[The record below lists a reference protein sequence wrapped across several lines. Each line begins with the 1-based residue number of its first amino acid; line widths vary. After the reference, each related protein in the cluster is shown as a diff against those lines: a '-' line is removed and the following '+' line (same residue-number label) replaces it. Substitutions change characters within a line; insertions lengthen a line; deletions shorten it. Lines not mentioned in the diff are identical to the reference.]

1 VTISCPHPRPKLDLP
16 GYAAPRLSW
25 QPPAVI
31 PQNPADM
38 SRVMREALQGI
49 YNELLRAARRRNV
62 VPLIESMDAREGQII
77 VGVADGQVIK
87 LPEAGETGEF
97 GTVTVVVTDVKSPA
111 TLVNPDGSTLLLDQP
126 GSYEVGLGQE
136 DTAWQGPPGVTSSG
150 SMGGAAVVLGA
161 AHASFPNGRVATDS
175 AEVDADLTTPSAISW
190 ALNVAS
196 VAFSKLA
203 NLTGLSVLGRAA
215 NSTGVMAAITAST
228 AGQVLQVNAAGN
240 ALQWGN
246 PLEVWSP
253 AGVSQGFFSV
263 LDLRSQTS
271 IIFNGGAFGNR
282 WQVRPVRAALTGAI
296 TAAQDDNATAFGA
309 LAAKSVLANATNAS
323 AIPAALAGSIAF
335 QHLRVNSGNTGLEW
349 SVFTSGD
356 FPAGVVPVSSIAA
369 IAADTFIGNTGTI
382 SASPAAIALSSIGST
397 SLVYD
402 ATSHTFQRAALT
414 GAVTASQNS
423 NATTLATQA
432 ANTFLANATAGV
444 ASPTAVASNAEGVMG
459 RTSGNIQ
466 SIDSS
471 VQTALIRAAGSVFWA
486 SCAADQTLR
495 RSGSGDLGFG
505 TLVTNNIGANQVT
518 NARLAQMAT
527 DTFKGNVTAGTADP
541 ADVGLST
548 LAGAGLSFAAHTLDV
563 NGSTSIT
570 ITSDQ
575 VQRAALTGAIA
586 ASANANATLFAGIRD
601 NGSAE
606 NDRTN
611 LNFLSGTSI
620 IAVVTDDSVNDELEL
635 TWQRAALSGV
645 VVAAQ
650 DLNTTTFGTNI
661 VNVPLVE
668 TALSGPSVSAGGGT
682 FWTRNTAPTRGMFTD
697 DESATWELIPNRVGS
712 NSNTVSATNTTG
724 STTGAQ
730 GSLQANSAAVG
741 TIYKCEGY
749 IVVSRGATA
758 TACNLTVE
766 IVLGGTSYAAAA
778 IVIPT
783 TISTVHIVHV
793 VGYLLCR
800 SIGAAGTF
808 LANIWQQG
816 DMGTA
821 GSVNTAASA
830 TTKDTTASQTI
841 SLTASMSAAVAA
853 LSTTWTHAVIT
864 RMAQS

>member
-1 VTISCPHPRPKLDLP
+1 
-16 GYAAPRLSW
+16 
-25 QPPAVI
+25 
-31 PQNPADM
+31 M

-49 YNELLRAARRRNV
+49 YNELMRAARRRNV
-62 VPLIESMDAREGQII
+62 VPLIESMEAREGQII

-87 LPEAGETGEF
+87 LPEAPETGEF
-97 GTVTVVVTDVKSPA
+97 GTVTIVVTDVKSPV

-126 GSYEVGLGQE
+126 GSYDVGLGQE

-161 AHASFPNGRVATDS
+161 AHASFPSGRVATDS
-175 AEVDADLTTPSAISW
+175 AEVDADLTTPNVISW

-215 NSTGVMAAITAST
+215 NSSGVMSAITATAADQYFRANT
-228 AGQVLQVNAAGN
+228 AGTSLE
-240 ALQWGN
+240 WGN
-246 PLEVWSP
+246 PAS
-253 AGVSQGFFSV
+253 ASV
-263 LDLRSQTS
+263 LNT
-271 IIFNGGAFGNR
+271 GGTF
-282 WQVRPVRAALTGAI
+282 QRAALTGAV
-296 TAAQDDNATAFGA
+296 TAAQNTNATAFGA
-309 LAAKSVLANATNAS
+309 AAAKSVLANATNAS
-323 AIPAALAGSIAF
+323 AVPAFLAATVAF

-356 FPAGVVPVSSIAA
+356 FPAGVVPVGSLAA

-382 SASPAAIALSSIGST
+382 SASPAAVALSSIGST
-397 SLVYD
+397 SLIYD
-402 ATSHTFQRAALT
+402 AASHTFQRAALT

-466 SIDSS
+466 SIDSA

-486 SCAADQTLR
+486 SCAADQALR

-505 TLVTNNIGANQVT
+505 TLVTNNIGTNQVT

-527 DTFKGNVTAGTADP
+527 DTFKANVTAGTADP
-541 ADVGLST
+541 ADVALST
-548 LAGAGLSFAAHTLDV
+548 LAGAGLNFAAHTLDV

-570 ITSDQ
+570 IASDQ

-620 IAVVTDDSVNDELEL
+620 IAVVTDDSVNDELEI

-650 DLNTTTFGTNI
+650 DLNTTTFGTSI
-661 VNVPLVE
+661 VNVPLIE
-668 TALSGPSVSAGGGT
+668 AALSGPVVSAGGGT
-682 FWTRNTAPTRGMFTD
+682 YWVQNTTPNRPMFTD
-697 DESATWELIPNRVGS
+697 DVSAAWELVCNRVGS
-712 NSNTVSATNTTG
+712 NSNVVTATNTTG
-724 STTGAQ
+724 TIVGAS
-730 GSLQANSAAVG
+730 GSMQANSAAVG
-741 TIYKCEGY
+741 TIYKFEGHL
-749 IVVSRGATA
+749 VVSRGATA
-758 TACNLTVE
+758 TASSVVVEVTLNGTVYATTS
-766 IVLGGTSYAAAA
+766 VVTFVTPGTGMMK
-778 IVIPT
+778 VT
-783 TISTVHIVHV
+783 
-793 VGYLLCR
+793 GYLLVR

-808 LANIWQQG
+808 IANVS
-816 DMGTA
+816 TA
-821 GSVNTAASA
+821 PDFVASTGSANTAASA
-830 TTKDTTASQTI
+830 TTQATTGA
-841 SLTASMSAAVAA
+841 LSMNLQAHMSVAVAS
-853 LSTTWTHAVIT
+853 LSITWAHAVIS
-864 RMAQS
+864 RVAQA